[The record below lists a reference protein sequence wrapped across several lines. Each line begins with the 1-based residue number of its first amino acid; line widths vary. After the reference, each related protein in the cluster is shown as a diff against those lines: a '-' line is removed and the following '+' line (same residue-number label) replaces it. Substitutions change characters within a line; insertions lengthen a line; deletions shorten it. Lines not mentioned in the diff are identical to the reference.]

1 MGKVL
6 KRTLLFSAL
15 LLGLQVVVFGQSE
28 YKRSA
33 LWEKEIAAFAA
44 ADKKDF
50 PKKGKVL
57 FVGSSS
63 IRGWRTLKKDF
74 PDIYAINRGFGG
86 SHFEDVNH
94 YAEQIV
100 LPYKPKLIVLYAG
113 ENDIAAG
120 KTIETVFNDYK
131 RFVSIVHAKLPKT
144 RIIVVSAKP
153 SPSRLGFA
161 AKYKELN
168 SLMKAETE
176 KDKRLMFVDVW
187 TPMLDETGEPKKEIF
202 QNDRLHMNAEG
213 YKIWRE
219 TLLPYLK
226 TGLKGNFK

>member
-6 KRTLLFSAL
+6 KRTLLFFAL

-44 ADKKDF
+44 ADKKEF

-113 ENDIAAG
+113 ENDVAAG

-153 SPSRLGFA
+153 SPSRLAFA